1 MRKRKDFYA
10 FVLSLI
16 SDEVPIQREAI
27 RQACREHF
35 HISDEEWS
43 VKKKNGRD
51 LKYSNRLDFV
61 IQDLRDVGLIDLNNS
76 LFRVTAIG
84 LEAKSWKES
93 DLVKYVKRGL
103 SESRKNKRHPPKG
116 NVGDGGMKKEMQRD
130 GRMFKMIRR
139 GAIAMVCASILGL
152 LLSDEHDMFYGV
164 LLLIS
169 ILLLLWKKR
178 KIAASAT
185 DPETRRPKSCP
196 NPIPDTPGA
205 EPTKPTSPSEPEHMP
220 IEPPKKP
227 MPGTAEPKGL
237 TPDGQGSSIP
247 KPIDEKT
254 SYFEKYLD
262 VVGDRH
268 GVAAKERLRSDVED
282 LFGSGPESADNKK
295 GRIAE
300 LLEECKKNGRPQK
313 VNGLVVGRVQS
324 GKTQN
329 YIGLM
334 LKAIDEGY
342 NLILILTSNN
352 VALGAQTRNRVVAE
366 FEGVGLKRE
375 KFNLI
380 SDFPREA
387 RRRNLPGVDDKR
399 VTICFAL
406 KEKHH
411 LGSSDNPGGVHGWL
425 NKKNKDALKS
435 SRMLIIDDEADS
447 YTQNTNANLTRYWDY
462 SNLMQCAEDI
472 KAEPETRNGVTGWAA
487 VAEWVGNIAKNGFR
501 TDDTKFKDL
510 QQEVSEWG
518 LRSREEFVNRILSND
533 SKFLHVLRLDEERGF
548 AKLDGYVKDYF
559 TRSKSGR
566 SICGGAA
573 DFYDA
578 FFYILKYGC
587 DIKPERSTINQAIC
601 GIVDD
606 YAYQKLVYVG
616 YTATPYAN
624 VLNERFGAGNPLEP
638 AFVQSLTI
646 SPNYLGLERIFGS
659 YWEAAEGTESL
670 SPFVVPCED
679 GSIEDDRM
687 DQPLAWTF
695 CCAAMRSAIRE
706 EFNDERRD
714 SRAWRWTTMMVN
726 LSSRVDEHTSQFG
739 KMQQRVND
747 KLADR
752 EGFKSECLAV
762 FDSLQSKGISADVFK
777 KTFPDYDGG
786 VRDLD
791 RSIVEKKISDLIDRR
806 RVGVLVL
813 NGASENVG
821 NYDRY
826 VQAEEYIKKNPNE
839 KISDDHVWI
848 VVGGNKLSRGLTF
861 DGLVTSVFDRES
873 PAVCVDTLTQMG
885 RWFGYRTNY
894 ELMPRIWMP
903 KVTAFEFKK
912 IADLERDWHSRVKD
926 MFDNREP
933 VKKLRFMDIGR
944 DMSGRSAAQM
954 RDGGEN
960 PLIVN
965 EYRVGEDTL
974 KEAMA
979 GLNDFLQNLGKEMD
993 RPSAEYGE
1001 WYDKWH
1007 CWRGVLDA
1015 TVRDYIKNAQERLS
1029 PRLAKRVAH
1038 FMDEDLSAEKVF
1050 DVVLENPDSKGRT
1063 ISSAQGLERGY
1074 EIHVMGASDI
1084 HFIGQDLVAA
1094 EKFHGQYDALKAV
1107 VPKAVLDV
1115 IKERH
1120 PGSKLNDSEA
1130 FKEIFEAVERR
1141 RLPVNPILRVG
1152 FINGPGAL
1160 ADGQPIVTLSIYWP
1174 LHDRRPYIEPSTIQ
1188 TLQRVPVLVERTP
1201 ADERR
1206 MTAVGMP
1213 PTVLQTDVQ
1222 SSSRAPLLDSREGG
1236 DSVETRICEL
1246 INKKGIIAEP
1256 ELKKNVIGIGV
1267 SVSDYERAIRSFKD
1281 KAINNG
1287 IKPGDTPLS
1296 NHEVFVSLE
1305 ELKSLVPIVRLQGVN
1320 RAEYLRL
1327 LNAWLVDRVNE
1338 AVKDCLSKGG
1348 REMNLDEF
1356 IRFLQ
1361 DEFPHVFSSRGI
1373 EEFFWDR
1380 YVERM
1385 GIIDDSED
1393 EENDS

>member
-1 MRKRKDFYA
+1 
-10 FVLSLI
+10 
-16 SDEVPIQREAI
+16 
-27 RQACREHF
+27 
-35 HISDEEWS
+35 
-43 VKKKNGRD
+43 
-51 LKYSNRLDFV
+51 
-61 IQDLRDVGLIDLNNS
+61 
-76 LFRVTAIG
+76 
-84 LEAKSWKES
+84 
-93 DLVKYVKRGL
+93 
-103 SESRKNKRHPPKG
+103 
-116 NVGDGGMKKEMQRD
+116 MQRKM
-130 GRMFKMIRR
+130 RMPKIIRR
-139 GAIAMVCASILGL
+139 GAIAMVCAAILGL
-152 LLSDEHDMFYGV
+152 LSSNEHNMVYGL
-164 LLLIS
+164 LLLIAL
-169 ILLLLWKKR
+169 LLLLWQKR
-178 KIAASAT
+178 KIAAGTTSDT
-185 DPETRRPKSCP
+185 KRPKTCP
-196 NPIPDTPGA
+196 NSGKDTSTSETTQEA
-205 EPTKPTSPSEPEHMP
+205 SPSGVNHDP

-227 MPGTAEPKGL
+227 MPIAAKPRGL
-237 TPDGQGSSIP
+237 TSDGQDPSGS
-247 KPIDEKT
+247 KPVDEKI
-254 SYFEKYLD
+254 SYFEKYLG
-262 VVGDRH
+262 VIEKKH

-282 LFGSGPESADNKK
+282 LFGSSPKSADNKK
-295 GRIAE
+295 GRLVE
-300 LLEECKKNGRPQK
+300 LLEECGKNGRPQK

-334 LKAIDEGY
+334 LKAIDGGY

-352 VALGAQTRNRVVAE
+352 VALGAQTRNRVVVE
-366 FEGVGLKRE
+366 FEGVGLKLG

-387 RRRNLPGVDDKR
+387 RGRNLPAVDDER
-399 VTICFAL
+399 ATVCLVL
-406 KEKHH
+406 KEKNH
-411 LGSSDNPGGVHGWL
+411 LGSTDDSVGVNGWL
-425 NKKNKDALKS
+425 KENQDALKS

-447 YTQNTNANLTRYWDY
+447 YTQNTNANLTKYWDY
-462 SNLMQCAEDI
+462 SDLMQCAEDI
-472 KAEPETRNGVTGWAA
+472 KAEPEARNSVGLAA

-501 TDDTKFKDL
+501 TDDPKFKDL

-518 LRSREEFVNRILSND
+518 LRSREKFVSRILSANSKSED
-533 SKFLHVLRLDEERGF
+533 SKFLHVLRLDEWIGQ
-548 AKLDGYVKDYF
+548 AKLNGFVQDYF
-559 TRSKSGR
+559 TRPKWGR
-566 SICGGAA
+566 RICGGAA
-573 DFYDA
+573 DYYDA

-587 DIKPERSTINQAIC
+587 DIKPERSTINRAIC

-659 YWEAAEGTESL
+659 CWEAAEGIESL
-670 SPFVVPCED
+670 SPFVVPSED
-679 GSIEDDRM
+679 GSIEDAM
-687 DQPLAWTF
+687 DQSLAWTF
-695 CCAAMRSAIRE
+695 CCAAMRAAIRE

-726 LSSRVDEHTSQFG
+726 LSSRIDEHTRQFE
-739 KMQQRVND
+739 KMQKMVND

-752 EGFKSECLAV
+752 ERFKSECLAV
-762 FDSLQSKGISADVFK
+762 FDSLQSKGISAEVFK
-777 KTFPDYDGG
+777 KTFPDYEGS
-786 VRDLD
+786 VRDLE
-791 RSIVEKKISDLIDRR
+791 RSIVEKKIADLIDHR
-806 RVGVLVL
+806 RVNVLVL
-813 NGASENVG
+813 NGASENG
-821 NYDRY
+821 DNYDRY

-885 RWFGYRTNY
+885 RWFGYRINY

-903 KVTAFEFKK
+903 KVSASEFKK

-926 MFDNREP
+926 MFDKREP

-1007 CWRGVLDA
+1007 CWRGVPDA
-1015 TVRDYIKNAQERLS
+1015 TVRDYVKNAQERLS

-1063 ISSAQGLERGY
+1063 ISSAQGLKEGY

-1130 FKEIFEAVERR
+1130 FKEIFDEVKRR
-1141 RLPVNPILRVG
+1141 GLPVNPILRIG
-1152 FINGPGAL
+1152 FINGPGVL
-1160 ADGQPIVTLSIYWP
+1160 ADGQPIVTLSLYWP
-1174 LHDRRPYIEPSTIQ
+1174 LHDRRHYIEPSTVQ
-1188 TLQRVPVLVERTP
+1188 TAQSGPISSCKTPIGEERK
-1201 ADERR
+1201 
-1206 MTAVGMP
+1206 TAVGKM
-1213 PTVLQTDVQ
+1213 
-1222 SSSRAPLLDSREGG
+1222 S
-1236 DSVETRICEL
+1236 
-1246 INKKGIIAEP
+1246 
-1256 ELKKNVIGIGV
+1256 
-1267 SVSDYERAIRSFKD
+1267 AIRQTEERSSAAVNARGAKTAE
-1281 KAINNG
+1281 KSCK
-1287 IKPGDTPLS
+1287 KPPAAGLT
-1296 NHEVFVSLE
+1296 E
-1305 ELKSLVPIVRLQGVN
+1305 EKKK
-1320 RAEYLRL
+1320 EL
-1327 LNAWLVDRVNE
+1327 LNALNVLANKPCPWYKRGNFWDSLKEIVGSGSLPTNKE
-1338 AVKDCLSKGG
+1338 AVIQFATENNWQKEKSESSTSGHGVLAPKFFADKTEGIVEEVRKRFIVYMIKAMKDRSDSTPSDSWLSGDELWKRGKKLWNEEKDKGDNALYKIDG
-1348 REMNLDEF
+1348 VISKIPVRKNEKTPGQANMHQKLCAQGVEYKTVNGVYFYRLA
-1356 IRFLQ
+1356 
-1361 DEFPHVFSSRGI
+1361 
-1373 EEFFWDR
+1373 EETA
-1380 YVERM
+1380 
-1385 GIIDDSED
+1385 
-1393 EENDS
+1393 NAQK